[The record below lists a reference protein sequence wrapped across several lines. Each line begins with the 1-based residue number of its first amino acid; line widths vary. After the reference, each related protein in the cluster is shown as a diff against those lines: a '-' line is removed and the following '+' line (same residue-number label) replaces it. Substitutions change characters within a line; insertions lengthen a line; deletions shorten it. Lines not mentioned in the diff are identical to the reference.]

1 MVKNKNIAEFYRQAT
16 TEELGFYRNIFY
28 PLQDKLFE
36 VASLYGDKIYLT
48 GGTALARFYF
58 DHRLS
63 DDLDFFTPTDDLK
76 MIANDMRLRLIDAG
90 YIVEVS
96 SLEIYFARF
105 FVVQDDVKL
114 KVEFAKEFNLFNSLV
129 KTDKNIFV
137 NSLDDIGGNKIMA
150 FEDRATIKDV
160 IDLYY
165 ITQQISWERL
175 FEITCTK
182 RVPVAYENLLTFN
195 VEGIIGQALVTRELS
210 SEKLTTFIT
219 ELKAEVED
227 EVKKKESLKTE
238 TVGNWVPG
246 LLWDFPPEKRTINQ
260 YSIPV
265 LRRRLKKLS
274 LPERRAL
281 EKVLITRGVLC

>member
-1 MVKNKNIAEFYRQAT
+1 MKNKNVAKSYRQAT
-16 TEELGFYRNIFY
+16 TEELNFCKNIFY
-28 PLQDKLFE
+28 PLQDMVFE

-114 KVEFAKEFNLFNSLV
+114 KVEFAKEFNLFDALV

-137 NSLDDIGGNKIMA
+137 NSLEDIGGNKVMA

-165 ITQQISWERL
+165 ITQRVSWERL
-175 FEITCTK
+175 FEIADTK

-195 VEGIIGQALVTRELS
+195 IEGITGQALIRRELS
-210 SEKLTTFIT
+210 PEELTTFIN
-219 ELKAEVED
+219 ELKQEVEA
-227 EVKKKESLKTE
+227 EVKKKERLKTE
-238 TVGNWVPG
+238 TVDNWLHG
-246 LLWDFPPEKRTINQ
+246 LLWDFPREKRTINE

-265 LRRRLKKLS
+265 LRRRLKKLP

-281 EKVLITRGVLC
+281 EKVLS

>member
-1 MVKNKNIAEFYRQAT
+1 MKNKNVAKSYRQAT
-16 TEELGFYRNIFY
+16 TEELNFCKNIFY
-28 PLQDKLFE
+28 PLQDMVFE

-114 KVEFAKEFNLFNSLV
+114 KVEFAKEFNLFDALV

-137 NSLDDIGGNKIMA
+137 NSLEDIGGNKVMA

-165 ITQQISWERL
+165 ITQRVSWERL
-175 FEITCTK
+175 FEIADTK

-195 VEGIIGQALVTRELS
+195 IEGITGQALIRRELS
-210 SEKLTTFIT
+210 PEELTTFIN
-219 ELKAEVED
+219 ELKQEVEA
-227 EVKKKESLKTE
+227 EVKKKERLKTE
-238 TVGNWVPG
+238 TVDNWLHG
-246 LLWDFPPEKRTINQ
+246 LLWDFPREKRTINE

-265 LRRRLKKLS
+265 LRRRLKKLP

-281 EKVLITRGVLC
+281 EKILV